1 MINAVS
7 LNKFSNTNFTG
18 NEPEKPNTR
27 YLNIKYS
34 GYASLGFMGVCA
46 LTGLRQIKIPNRVQ
60 VHKYSAMLTTVTALW
75 HLGTIKKWDKLFL
88 KKNN

>member
-1 MINAVS
+1 MINAVN
-7 LNKFSNTNFTG
+7 LNKFSNTRFTG
-18 NEPEKPNTR
+18 NEPKKSNAR

-34 GYASLGFMGVCA
+34 GYASLGCMGVCA

-75 HLGTIKKWDKLFL
+75 HLGAIKKWDNLFL
-88 KKNN
+88 KKND

>member
-18 NEPEKPNTR
+18 NENKKSNTR

-46 LTGLRQIKIPNRVQ
+46 LTGIRQTKIPNRMQ
-60 VHKYSAMLTTVTALW
+60 VHKYSAILTAVTALW
-75 HLGTIKKWDKLFL
+75 HLGAIKKWDKLFL
-88 KKNN
+88 KNND